1 MSAIQSVVND
11 FGTLSIL
18 LLIGFFVRKKIKLL
32 QNLYLPAAL
41 VAGFIGLLLGPQV
54 LGKFTDYCI
63 PLSPTIKSWPGVLT
77 AVVFSVSFL
86 GVKPRNFG
94 ETSLSASIHAGIGHQ
109 IQVCIGLICAAFLC
123 DFTTSLLDLVF
134 SPYMVLWWPGHIH
147 CCRYLVPK
155 IRLGGWA

>member
-1 MSAIQSVVND
+1 MSAIQTVIYD

-18 LLIGFFVRKKIKLL
+18 LLIGFFVRKRVKLL

-77 AVVFSVSFL
+77 AVVL
-86 GVKPRNFG
+86 
-94 ETSLSASIHAGIGHQ
+94 SL
-109 IQVCIGLICAAFLC
+109 
-123 DFTTSLLDLVF
+123 
-134 SPYMVLWWPGHIH
+134 
-147 CCRYLVPK
+147 
-155 IRLGGWA
+155 